1 MHFIKKALNSY
12 KNLSVQVKASLWF
25 VVCNILQKGI
35 SLITVPIFTRM
46 MTSEQYGY
54 FSTYVSW
61 YNVLLVFTS
70 LSLYYGVFNNAMMRF
85 KDDRPRFI
93 SSIQGLIVVLTSFV
107 FILYLCIREPANRF
121 LELKTP
127 MVLMLFAELL
137 VTPAL
142 QFWSAHHRYE
152 FKYHQIVAVTIA
164 KSVLNPLLGIILV
177 HFSEDKTL
185 ARISSVVI
193 VEVCFCSIIAIMQFI
208 RGKAFFDKK
217 YWKYALLFNLPLI
230 PHYLSGQILNQ
241 SDRIMIGKLI
251 DQSSV
256 AKYSVAY
263 NIGLLMNILTNAIN
277 GSYTPWFYQKF
288 AKNGVRDIRR
298 ISTAIMLMMA
308 SFVTILMFFGP
319 ELLRIIAPA
328 EYWDARYVIPT
339 VAASVF
345 FTFMYNIFANFE
357 FYYEKN
363 QYVMIGSVI
372 AALTN
377 IGLNF
382 VFIPLFGYIAASYTT
397 LTCYIIYCG
406 MHFFFAMYLCRKNQI
421 SSEIINKKLFLI
433 TSAAVVCI
441 AILMNFI
448 YLNSIV
454 RYSMI
459 AAIVLAILFKFSA
472 IKNLIFSILGEMK
485 SKSKKKTAETQDA

>member
-1 MHFIKKALNSY
+1 M
-12 KNLSVQVKASLWF
+12 
-25 VVCNILQKGI
+25 
-35 SLITVPIFTRM
+35 
-46 MTSEQYGY
+46 
-54 FSTYVSW
+54 
-61 YNVLLVFTS
+61 
-70 LSLYYGVFNNAMMRF
+70 
-85 KDDRPRFI
+85 
-93 SSIQGLIVVLTSFV
+93 
-107 FILYLCIREPANRF
+107 
-121 LELKTP
+121 
-127 MVLMLFAELL
+127 
-137 VTPAL
+137 
-142 QFWSAHHRYE
+142 
-152 FKYHQIVAVTIA
+152 
-164 KSVLNPLLGIILV
+164 
-177 HFSEDKTL
+177 
-185 ARISSVVI
+185 
-193 VEVCFCSIIAIMQFI
+193 
-208 RGKAFFDKK
+208 
-217 YWKYALLFNLPLI
+217 
-230 PHYLSGQILNQ
+230 
-241 SDRIMIGKLI
+241 
-251 DQSSV
+251 
-256 AKYSVAY
+256 
-263 NIGLLMNILTNAIN
+263 
-277 GSYTPWFYQKF
+277 
-288 AKNGVRDIRR
+288 
-298 ISTAIMLMMA
+298 
-308 SFVTILMFFGP
+308 
-319 ELLRIIAPA
+319 
-328 EYWDARYVIPT
+328 
-339 VAASVF
+339 
-345 FTFMYNIFANFE
+345 E